1 LEVKLRDKRRPG
13 HCWQDNELYD
23 VFQPIVGAQAVSVYV
38 NLTRDCYGETRVSYT
53 LRKLAD
59 AMSVSRAAV
68 WRNLAVLESVG
79 VLRLIRG
86 KGSGE
91 SSCELCDLK
100 DAAEALGGVYN
111 SRRSSFVLP
120 EEKLAELRARV
131 ASVRESMQ
139 GKRQPEAVPVC
150 VSQRDANSEESLA
163 APESRRD
170 ANGAGRDASV
180 SLLAAAIDLCK
191 EEEKECPPTP
201 QRGVEEKPAAPRRLA
216 TPIDA
221 AAFSRFRLKLKQ
233 ELCDA
238 MPLGKQQHMPT
249 LVPGAEDFD
258 SCFRDWWF
266 VAFRP
271 RGPGEPWLVETDSPD
286 PELTRRGLEKYRQRV
301 ERLMVRHFGA
311 IVQVRVVAAEAVK

>member
-1 LEVKLRDKRRPG
+1 MEVKLRDKRRPG
-13 HCWQDNELYD
+13 NCWQDNELYD

-53 LRKLAD
+53 LRKLAE

-111 SRRSSFVLP
+111 SRRSSFLLP
-120 EEKLAELRARV
+120 EEKLVELRARV
-131 ASVRESMQ
+131 AKVRESMQ
-139 GKRQPEAVPVC
+139 GKKQSATVPVC

-180 SLLAAAIDLCK
+180 SLLALPNNVCK
-191 EEEKECPPTP
+191 EERKEIPPTP
-201 QRGVEEKPAAPRRLA
+201 KGGWRKSLRLRADKPHRS
-216 TPIDA
+216 TPQP
-221 AAFSRFRLKLKQ
+221 SR
-233 ELCDA
+233 
-238 MPLGKQQHMPT
+238 
-249 LVPGAEDFD
+249 D
-258 SCFRDWWF
+258 S
-266 VAFRP
+266 
-271 RGPGEPWLVETDSPD
+271 G
-286 PELTRRGLEKYRQRV
+286 
-301 ERLMVRHFGA
+301 
-311 IVQVRVVAAEAVK
+311 